1 MLVGACIVFYQS
13 NEICFANLRAEE
25 SASAARAVRE
35 LGERAEAQF
44 KRTRTVPSEKELN
57 CGRPPCDQSAFLPTR
72 FVRVDSNGVIHA
84 EYHKLGQPFSP
95 FRNVVAKWDSF
106 SRVADQDRFAS
117 PWFWR
122 LRPLGWLIVGAAL
135 LLAPWHLKICGLTA
149 RYTRALR
156 LKRIAR

>member
-13 NEICFANLRAEE
+13 NEIGFANLRAEE

-72 FVRVDSNGVIHA
+72 FVRVDSRLVLSETSSQNGIR
-84 EYHKLGQPFSP
+84 
-95 FRNVVAKWDSF
+95 FRE
-106 SRVADQDRFAS
+106 SRIKTAL
-117 PWFWR
+117 P
-122 LRPLGWLIVGAAL
+122 PLGFGD
-135 LLAPWHLKICGLTA
+135 
-149 RYTRALR
+149 
-156 LKRIAR
+156 